1 LARFLAKIYAFKFFD
16 AFILIFPLYAVMFVD
31 AGLSPVEIA
40 VALTAWS
47 VTTFVLEIPAGV
59 IADRAPRRLVL
70 AVAQAGRAAGFVIW
84 LAWPHFWGFLIGLVL
99 WGCKSAFTS
108 GTFEALLYDE
118 LKAEGRETGY
128 TRVIGRARAVQA
140 LGVLCASLC
149 AAGVARF
156 GYPTA
161 LAASLVSI
169 ALAALAALSLPP
181 AARAL
186 ATHGAS
192 HLAQLRQ
199 GLALTLNH
207 RTVLH
212 IVVFSALVVALGA
225 ALEELWPVFG
235 VKTGLSRP
243 LVALFVGGQNAVE
256 ALASLTAHRAGRL
269 RPRAF
274 YGLFALAGAMLLA
287 AGALFV
293 PPAMVLLAVYSGLL
307 KGIDVVFEGR
317 LQQAIP
323 SHQRATIGSVKGFA
337 AQIGISSLYLG
348 FGPLAQAT
356 SYRIAFMTC
365 GAAGILIGLIYL
377 AWSLKTKSA
386 QAEPA

>member
-1 LARFLAKIYAFKFFD
+1 LNRFLAKIYAFKFFD

-59 IADRAPRRLVL
+59 IADRVPRRRVL
-70 AVAQAGRAAGFVIW
+70 AIAQAGRAAGFVIW
-84 LAWPHFWGFLIGLVL
+84 LVWPHFWGFLIGLVL

-108 GTFEALLYDE
+108 GAFEALLFDE
-118 LKAEGRETGY
+118 MKAEGREGGY

-140 LGVLCASLC
+140 VGVLCASLC
-149 AAGVARF
+149 AAGAAGL

-161 LAASLVSI
+161 LAASLASI

-181 AARAL
+181 VERAL
-186 ATHGAS
+186 LAHDQS

-212 IVVFSALVVALGA
+212 IVVFSALAVALGA
-225 ALEELWPVFG
+225 ALEEFWPIFG

-243 LVALFVGGQNAVE
+243 LVALFVGAQYAVE
-256 ALASLTAHRAGRL
+256 ALASLLAHRAGRL

-274 YGLFALAGAMLLA
+274 YALFSFAGAVLLL

-293 PPAMVLLAVYSGLL
+293 PPAMALLALYSGIP
-307 KGIDVVFEGR
+307 KVVDVVFEGR
-317 LQQAIP
+317 LQHAIP

-356 SYRIAFMTC
+356 SYRVAFMAC
-365 GAAGILIGLIYL
+365 GAAAFVIGLTYL
-377 AWSLKTKSA
+377 AWSARTTTA
-386 QAEPA
+386 QTEPV